1 MFSPEKLINEM
12 HTYTCK
18 VINAF
23 KLTRGANPFTTYMLS
38 NYYNVYFKYPT
49 ILYFNKGEIQKRKAK
64 QGKGKHSWKVLFR
77 KDGQEVLS
85 M

>member
-12 HTYTCK
+12 HTCTCK
-18 VINAF
+18 VITTF

-49 ILYFNKGEIQKRKAK
+49 IFYVSYKAK
-64 QGKGKHSWKVLFR
+64 IFKIFTNHRSNKELIFR
-77 KDGQEVLS
+77 LHKELPQLNN
-85 M
+85 